1 VQISVAV
8 LLDKFITARTD
19 QEEEGQRK
27 RLEELASRSTIHNTL
42 DPLLDKI
49 SRDYIDDSDLST
61 RLRKLYEVPAF
72 MTHSNL

>member
-19 QEEEGQRK
+19 QEAEAQKK

-42 DPLLDKI
+42 DPLLDGI
-49 SRDYIDDSDLST
+49 SRDYIDDSDLSN
-61 RLRKLYEVPAF
+61 RLRKLYEVPSI
-72 MTHSNL
+72 MTNLNP